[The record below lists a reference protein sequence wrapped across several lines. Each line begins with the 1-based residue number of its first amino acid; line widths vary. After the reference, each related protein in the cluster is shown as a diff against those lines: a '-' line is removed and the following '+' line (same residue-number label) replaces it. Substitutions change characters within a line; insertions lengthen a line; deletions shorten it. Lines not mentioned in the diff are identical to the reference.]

1 MLSIIKLT
9 FREILSRRIFF
20 ITLLMTLAF
29 LIFFGVTN
37 HYAAQGF
44 IQAMHGFDSTNTV
57 IQNSIRSQ
65 IIMMGLN
72 FSSMILALLTI
83 LSTVGGVAGE
93 IENHQIDT
101 ILARPLPRRSYV
113 LGKFLGLGTVVVVY
127 ALSLFVGVLLINQ
140 LTGGDIA
147 ARLEPSSVIQGGLI
161 FVLSP
166 LLIVAAGLW
175 LSTRMSTIN
184 SGIILIILYG
194 VGFVGGLVEQ
204 IGTLLT
210 NPSLINTGIVSSL
223 IFPYNALFRKTDALL
238 TDSGNSA
245 MAMFNGGAGSEP
257 SNLMLGYGVFYTVA
271 LLFWAIRHFEGRD
284 V

>member
-9 FREILSRRIFF
+9 FREVLSRRVFF
-20 ITLLMTLAF
+20 ITLLMTVAF

-37 HYAAQGF
+37 HYASQGL
-44 IQAMHGFDSTNTV
+44 IQTMHGFDSNNTV
-57 IQNSIRSQ
+57 IQNSISAQ
-65 IIMMGLN
+65 IVMMGLN

-101 ILARPLPRRSYV
+101 VLARPLPRRSYV
-113 LGKFLGLGTVVVVY
+113 LGKFVGLGTVVVIY
-127 ALSLFVGVLLINQ
+127 ALSLFIGVLLINQ
-140 LTGGDIA
+140 LVGGTIA
-147 ARLEPSSVIQGGLI
+147 ANLAPSSLLEGGLLFI
-161 FVLSP
+161 LSP
-166 LLIVAAGLW
+166 LFIVAAGLW

-194 VGFVGGLVEQ
+194 VGFVGGLVEE
-204 IGTLLT
+204 IGALL
-210 NPSLINTGIVSSL
+210 NNQALINTGIVSSL

-238 TDSGNSA
+238 VDAGNSA
-245 MAMFNGGAGSEP
+245 MPMFNGGSGSEP
-257 SNLMLGYGVFYTVA
+257 SNLMIGYALAYTVI
-271 LLFWAIRHFEGRD
+271 LLFFAVRYFEQRD

>member
-204 IGTLLT
+204 IGTLLN
-210 NPSLINTGIVSSL
+210 NPSLINTGIASSL

-238 TDSGNSA
+238 TDSGNGA
-245 MAMFNGGAGSEP
+245 MAMLNGGAGSEL
-257 SNLMLGYGVFYTVA
+257 SNLMLGYGVFYALA
-271 LLFWAIRHFEGRD
+271 LLFWAIRHFEQRD

>member
-29 LIFFGVTN
+29 LIFFGVVN

-44 IQAMHGFDSTNTV
+44 IQTMHGLDGTNTV

-65 IIMMGLN
+65 LIMMGLN

-113 LGKFLGLGTVVVVY
+113 LGKFLGLGTVVVLY
-127 ALSLFVGVLLINQ
+127 ALSLFLGVLLINQ
-140 LTGGDIA
+140 LVGGDIA
-147 ARLEPSSVIQGGLI
+147 ARLEFSSVLQGGLVFI
-161 FVLSP
+161 LSP
-166 LLIVAAGLW
+166 LFIVAAGLW

-204 IGTLLT
+204 IGTLLN
-210 NPSLINTGIVSSL
+210 NPSLINTGIISSL

-238 TDSGNSA
+238 TNSGNSA
-245 MAMFNGGAGSEP
+245 MAMLNGGAGSEP
-257 SNLMLGYGVFYTVA
+257 SSLMVGYGVFYTVA
-271 LLFWAIRHFEGRD
+271 LLFLAIRHFEGRD

>member
-44 IQAMHGFDSTNTV
+44 IQAMHGFDSANTV
-57 IQNSIRSQ
+57 IQSSISSQ

>member
-29 LIFFGVTN
+29 LIFFGVVN

-44 IQAMHGFDSTNTV
+44 IQAMHGFDGTNAI

-101 ILARPLPRRSYV
+101 ILARPLTRRSYV

-204 IGTLLT
+204 IGTLLN

-238 TDSGNSA
+238 TDSGSSA
-245 MAMFNGGAGSEP
+245 MAMFNGGTGSEP
-257 SNLMLGYGVFYTVA
+257 SNLMLGYGVLYTLT